1 MGYQIV
7 AVLEDIRRNLYLFL
21 FDRMSVSDFTN
32 WLHSRSDLESIIGV
46 DLVNQLCNLDFSEP
60 VNVAPVLEHLA
71 DIFTKKWPGYLE
83 SLEPC
88 IEQIEI
94 FLASKRPYPECVDYF
109 YLVQIEYIKYG
120 TRGPELPD
128 KNQIK
133 DCVAECEN
141 WGIYATA
148 HPLTEQPGIIAL
160 PDSMATLFRIAISYP
175 PSIALCRGFENETLN
190 SSQFL
195 VETSYRVLRILERRS
210 TLPYLMAKSLK
221 NEIGYR
227 LKGEYYWLIGSDPS
241 CRVVS
246 FVSHD
251 FEFYSAIADEF
262 EAEKERV
269 RDLYSSGWN
278 IEPMITNRMKM
289 KLRLADGDKSR

>member
-1 MGYQIV
+1 MQKSLFGLCRLLSHLCGLTLLISARSFQNLGLQFYEQQIADMGYQIV

-21 FDRMSVSDFTN
+21 LDRMSVSDFTN

-120 TRGPELPD
+120 TRGPEL
-128 KNQIK
+128 
-133 DCVAECEN
+133 
-141 WGIYATA
+141 
-148 HPLTEQPGIIAL
+148 
-160 PDSMATLFRIAISYP
+160 S
-175 PSIALCRGFENETLN
+175 
-190 SSQFL
+190 
-195 VETSYRVLRILERRS
+195 
-210 TLPYLMAKSLK
+210 
-221 NEIGYR
+221 
-227 LKGEYYWLIGSDPS
+227 
-241 CRVVS
+241 
-246 FVSHD
+246 
-251 FEFYSAIADEF
+251 
-262 EAEKERV
+262 
-269 RDLYSSGWN
+269 
-278 IEPMITNRMKM
+278 
-289 KLRLADGDKSR
+289 